1 MQRASQPPSLPPL
14 ASGSLPL
21 HAAAHT
27 PVDLAAISNHRLLDR
42 VHASWLDGHRDGRPP
57 ARLDPLDLPA
67 SVLPYVML
75 LRLDDD
81 RRLTVTLAGSFVC
94 ALHGSEL
101 RGLSTDDFFAPE
113 QAASVVEAAREVA
126 ASNRPGLA
134 SRSYVALS
142 RRSWSYTRLL
152 LPLAPDAEGRLR
164 FFKVLDPESL
174 QGSDQYAWVARS
186 DTSGLPR

>member
-1 MQRASQPPSLPPL
+1 MQPASRPPTLPPI
-14 ASGSLPL
+14 AGSLPL
-21 HAAAHT
+21 HNAAHT
-27 PVDLAAISNHRLLDR
+27 PLAASDIGKYRLLER
-42 VHASWLDGHRDGRPP
+42 VHACWLAGHRDGQPP
-57 ARLDPLDLPA
+57 ARLDPLELPP

-81 RRLTVTLAGSFVC
+81 ARLTVTLAGSFVC

-101 RGLSTDDFFAPE
+101 RGFSTDDFFAPE

-126 ASNRPGLA
+126 RDNQPGLA
-134 SRSYVALS
+134 SRRYVALS
-142 RRSWSYTRLL
+142 RRSWSYVRLL

-174 QGSDQYAWVARS
+174 EGSDQYAWVSRK
-186 DTSGLPR
+186 T